1 VKAVFGLLGLLVVLG
16 GVYGAAF
23 FGVIPVKKMADKTPA
38 LRGPLAALHL
48 VPLKKPV
55 AAASAKAAASPTPAQ
70 AALDA
75 GKKQLQADRAQLD
88 KDRAAFAAQKAA
100 PPALASPGDPTAA
113 PTPAAPDT
121 AAKLASIYAAMPPD
135 NLAKLLGGQ
144 TDPDAITAL
153 TGLDD
158 KKAAKVMT
166 ALPPLRASRL
176 ARMMAHV
183 SLTRATSSAAPV
195 LRTSL

>member
-1 VKAVFGLLGLLVVLG
+1 MKAVFGLLGLLVVLG

-55 AAASAKAAASPTPAQ
+55 SAAAAKAAAPSPEL

-75 GKKQLQADRAQLD
+75 QKKELQKGRAQLD
-88 KDRAAFAAQKAA
+88 KDRAAFEAQKSA
-100 PPALASPGDPTAA
+100 PPAPASPADPAA
-113 PTPAAPDT
+113 PMPAAPDT

-135 NLAKLLGGQ
+135 DLAKLLGGQ

-166 ALPPLRASRL
+166 ALPPLRAARL

-183 SLTRATSSAAPV
+183 SLARASSPAATAPAA
-195 LRTSL
+195 SL